1 MLRERP
7 RWWPHFTSTLRST
20 AVTARLG
27 RVIGLAVAILFLTGL
42 LCHYQYEPW
51 AWLPQPAAPVWGFRL
66 TQGIHV
72 AVGIATIPL
81 LLVKL
86 WSVYPN
92 LFRFP
97 PVKSI
102 KNALERIS
110 IALLVSSALVQVST
124 GFLNVLNW
132 YPFPWYF
139 TTVHRFLGYVRGG
152 VRPPPRCGQVARHR
166 VRAQGQGCRG
176 RCAQRDHLGREPRL
190 P

>member
-7 RWWPHFTSTLRST
+7 QWWPHFTGTLRST

-27 RVIGLAVAILFLTGL
+27 RAVGIAVAILFVTGL
-42 LCHYQYEPW
+42 LSHNQYQPW
-51 AWLPQPAAPVWGFRL
+51 SWLPSPATPVRGYRV
-66 TQGIHV
+66 TQGVHV
-72 AVGIATIPL
+72 AAGTATIPL

-102 KNALERIS
+102 KNAIERIS
-110 IALLVSSALVQVST
+110 VALLVSSALVQVST

-132 YPFPWYF
+132 GADQRRREP
-139 TTVHRFLGYVRGG
+139 VVSSSVRD
-152 VRPPPRCGQVARHR
+152 P
-166 VRAQGQGCRG
+166 VRAARTAPPDRPARAG
-176 RCAQRDHLGREPRL
+176 RSRWRRRRARPAAAAQLRPATGA
-190 P
+190 